1 MASSKLT
8 MRDFLARLLLDPI
21 LKWVG
26 RLELGERIC
35 LDCRDDNCACCAG
48 TCVHDCPPETWER
61 RYY

>member
-1 MASSKLT
+1 
-8 MRDFLARLLLDPI
+8 MRDLLARLLLDPI

-35 LDCRDDNCACCAG
+35 SDCRDDNCACCAG
-48 TCVHDCPPETWER
+48 TCAHDCPPETWER